1 MEMAI
6 IYTVEDNNKL
16 EIAVKRQK
24 KLKNFQL
31 FCIQVF
37 FFTCN
42 IDLYYFI
49 FEHKVKFLWHSAQQ
63 TVIVLL
69 YCTYQ
74 LPTSFSATSHPE
86 LFSPVSTLY
95 PTPTPYS

>member
-16 EIAVKRQK
+16 EIAEKRQK

-49 FEHKVKFLWHSAQQ
+49 FEHKVKFL
-63 TVIVLL
+63 
-69 YCTYQ
+69 
-74 LPTSFSATSHPE
+74 
-86 LFSPVSTLY
+86 
-95 PTPTPYS
+95 